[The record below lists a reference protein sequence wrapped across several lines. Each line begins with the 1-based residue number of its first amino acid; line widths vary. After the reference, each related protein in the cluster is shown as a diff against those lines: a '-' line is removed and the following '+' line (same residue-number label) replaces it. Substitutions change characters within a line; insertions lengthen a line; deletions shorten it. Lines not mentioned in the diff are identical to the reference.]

1 MHLEELEIL
10 LYVLVMLGLSVAF
23 IAALRRI
30 NLPPLL
36 AYIFAGALLGPHV
49 LALIPEAESIYL
61 LSEIGLVFLLF
72 MLGLEFSLPRLM
84 SLREP
89 ALRLGASQM
98 LISTLSTMG
107 IMVLLSGIGW
117 QAALVIAGAMA
128 LSSTAIGVHQL
139 SDQLELHQRHGQLV
153 IAVLLFQDLAAIP
166 LLAAIPILAENV
178 SNGQQPL
185 PASLLTVL
193 VQGIIALL
201 AVFALGRWVLR
212 PFFHV
217 VAQARSTE
225 LFTMT
230 ALLAALLAAWISSM
244 FGLSLALGAFFAGV
258 LLGESEY
265 REQIMSD
272 VRPFRDLLMGLFF
285 IQVGMQLDPVNLT
298 KYTPWLL
305 VLVPGIILGK
315 GAVIALLA
323 WAWGYGVKVA
333 LRTGIVLGQ
342 GSEFGFAVVILAL
355 TQGLIDADTGQPVIA
370 ALVLSMIIS
379 PLLIRHNRELIERLV
394 PNTGTQRAELIDADF
409 THLAEPLSNHVI
421 VCGFGHVGQSLAAF
435 LRAGKFRYAALEV
448 DPAIV
453 RKYRALGENLLYGE
467 GSNADILRAAGVTQ
481 ATALVITFDDIHAAE
496 NTVRLVRSLRRDL
509 PIIVRISD
517 DRYLERLREA
527 GANDIVPEYVEAGT
541 TLATHLLGYLE
552 LPGERLGALVARI
565 REQEYGRLFGHLEGS
580 ANAGIAPGEAWCLRS
595 LVLTEDSHAAGRS
608 IAELGLQ
615 REVSLRSV
623 RRGSYHDDD
632 PDPTMVLHAD
642 DVLILQGPSH
652 ALEQAERLLLQG

>member
-1 MHLEELEIL
+1 MEAYLALAVKAIFVENLAL
-10 LYVLVMLGLSVAF
+10 SFFLGMCTF
-23 IAALRRI
+23 IAVSKKI
-30 NLPPLL
+30 
-36 AYIFAGALLGPHV
+36 
-49 LALIPEAESIYL
+49 
-61 LSEIGLVFLLF
+61 
-72 MLGLEFSLPRLM
+72 
-84 SLREP
+84 
-89 ALRLGASQM
+89 
-98 LISTLSTMG
+98 
-107 IMVLLSGIGW
+107 
-117 QAALVIAGAMA
+117 
-128 LSSTAIGVHQL
+128 STAIGLGISVMIVQ
-139 SDQLELHQRHGQLV
+139 
-153 IAVLLFQDLAAIP
+153 AITVP
-166 LLAAIPILAENV
+166 ANNLILTYLLAP
-178 SNGQQPL
+178 
-185 PASLLTVL
+185 
-193 VQGIIALL
+193 
-201 AVFALGRWVLR
+201 
-212 PFFHV
+212 
-217 VAQARSTE
+217 
-225 LFTMT
+225 
-230 ALLAALLAAWISSM
+230 
-244 FGLSLALGAFFAGV
+244 GA
-258 LLGESEY
+258 
-265 REQIMSD
+265 
-272 VRPFRDLLMGLFF
+272 
-285 IQVGMQLDPVNLT
+285 
-298 KYTPWLL
+298 
-305 VLVPGIILGK
+305 
-315 GAVIALLA
+315 LA
-323 WAWGYGVKVA
+323 WA
-333 LRTGIVLGQ
+333 
-342 GSEFGFAVVILAL
+342 GFSDVDL
-355 TQGLIDADTGQPVIA
+355 TFLGLISYIGVIA